1 MFSSH
6 FLFPPDFFEPINP
19 KEKAFKSPEKK
30 INQNKDTFMYKPKS
44 IYIDITN
51 EDEEDKEL
59 LLMLEGKRRFL
70 FIIFISFINI

>member
-1 MFSSH
+1 
-6 FLFPPDFFEPINP
+6 
-19 KEKAFKSPEKK
+19 
-30 INQNKDTFMYKPKS
+30 MYKPKS